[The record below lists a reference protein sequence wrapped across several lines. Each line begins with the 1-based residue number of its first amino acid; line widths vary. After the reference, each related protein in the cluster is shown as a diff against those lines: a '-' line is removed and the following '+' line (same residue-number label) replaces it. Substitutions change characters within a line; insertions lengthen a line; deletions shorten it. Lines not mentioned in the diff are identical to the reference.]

1 MKKPLLLCMLSAAFG
16 AALSMLVQNSPPPP
30 AFAQEPALERVPL
43 GEGRDGIFRLPVP
56 ERRSNRLDGDE
67 EMTTEERVNVAV
79 YENVNRAVV
88 NINTKVVRNDN
99 LFQLD
104 MHGEGAGSGCLLDR
118 QGHILTNNHVIES
131 AREIQVTLYD
141 GKSYDGR
148 LVGKD
153 EMTDIAVVKIDAPP
167 ESLHPVE
174 IGDSSRLKVGL
185 RVYAIGNPF
194 GLERTLTTG
203 VISSLNRPLPVG
215 NGREIRSCIQIDAAI
230 NPGNSGGPLLNS
242 RGKLIGMNTAIASST
257 GQSSGI
263 GFAVPSES
271 IARVVPQ
278 LIERGKVIRPD
289 AGIARVMQTEQ
300 GLIVVTMQ
308 PGGPAERAGLQGFRL
323 IKQRKTKGPFVYET
337 QTIDRSNA
345 DLIVGVDGQK
355 IVKAGDFLAI
365 IEAKR
370 PGDEVVLTIVR
381 QGRELNVP
389 IRLTAGE

>member
-43 GEGRDGIFRLPVP
+43 GEQRDGIFRLPVP

-79 YENVNRAVV
+79 YEQVNRAVV

-99 LFQLD
+99 LFQVD

-141 GKSYDGR
+141 GKSYEGR

-203 VISSLNRPLPVG
+203 IISSLNRTLPVG

-242 RGKLIGMNTAIASST
+242 RGRLIGMNTAIASST
-257 GQSSGI
+257 GQSSGV

-300 GLIVVTMQ
+300 GLIIVTMQ

-355 IVKAGDFLAI
+355 VVKAGDFLAI

-381 QGRELNVP
+381 QGREMNVP